1 MANSSIDLNS
11 KRSPNVVTVIMYCAH
26 THCWRILFPEVVYP
40 FPPSLPPFLKLNNLS
55 TLDLFS
61 CRFSSRTYTIIC
73 LLSHWERL
81 FQVLKQY
88 TCFSDTMIGHYVQM
102 NTELEVFAYYL
113 QDFSISSLTLTYII
127 VKYILL
133 EKPHF

>member
-11 KRSPNVVTVIMYCAH
+11 KRSPNIVTVIMYCAH
-26 THCWRILFPEVVYP
+26 IHTHTQNTFSRSCLSLS
-40 FPPSLPPFLKLNNLS
+40 SLPPFLKLNNLS

-88 TCFSDTMIGHYVQM
+88 TCFSDTMIGHNVQM

-133 EKPHF
+133 EKPRF

>member
-1 MANSSIDLNS
+1 
-11 KRSPNVVTVIMYCAH
+11 
-26 THCWRILFPEVVYP
+26 
-40 FPPSLPPFLKLNNLS
+40 
-55 TLDLFS
+55 
-61 CRFSSRTYTIIC
+61 
-73 LLSHWERL
+73 
-81 FQVLKQY
+81 
-88 TCFSDTMIGHYVQM
+88 MIGHNVQM